1 MKKRIISLLLALS
14 LCAVP
19 ALAEETAA
27 ETPETPAQTE
37 APAQTETKPAAGPD
51 GADGTSVSPDA
62 PGTVS
67 FENLERRIRE
77 NNKNLLTIQESVNAL
92 EELDYADLAETIRK
106 SMNGIAKMQ
115 WGYVK
120 GYLPD
125 IDLETGAVSIIP
137 LNGNYSYEEDQLQA
151 SYDSLRE
158 QFDAIQDGEMQED
171 NAGIVR
177 QLKSLQDQ
185 IVMGGETL
193 YLTLVDLEE
202 QEGALIRQRD
212 ALDRTVAE
220 MRLRHQMGQ
229 ISALQLHQVESG
241 RAQLE
246 SGLRTLQMN
255 IRILNSQLEVILGA
269 ELTGE
274 IKLGPVPDVTAEEL
288 AAMNTEKDLAASR
301 EASYEVYAA
310 KKAHEDAE
318 EKYDEIWKRT
328 RSDDQEYK
336 QAVHDRAAAQY
347 TYDASVVD
355 YELRFLKLYHQ
366 VQDYAQILE
375 AAEAALEYEKG
386 VYAVSELKFAQ
397 GTISANAL
405 KAAEDT
411 LKTAEEKVSAA
422 AGDLFASY
430 NTYCWAVKHGILN

>member
-14 LCAVP
+14 LCVVP
-19 ALAEETAA
+19 ALAEEMAA

-37 APAQTETKPAAGPD
+37 APAQPEMKPAAGPD
-51 GADGTSVSPDA
+51 GAGEDSAPADA
-62 PGTVS
+62 PGTLS
-67 FENLERRIRE
+67 FENLERRIRQ
-77 NNKNLLTIQESVNAL
+77 NNRNLLTIQESVAAL
-92 EELDYADLAETIRK
+92 EELDYEDLKDTIRK
-106 SMNGIAKMQ
+106 NMNATARAM
-115 WGYVK
+115 WGYTSGSMEVYVPEY
-120 GYLPD
+120 GVNVD
-125 IDLETGAVSIIP
+125 IPVEWD
-137 LNGNYSYEEDQLQA
+137 SYEHAQLEGVYQ
-151 SYDSLRE
+151 SLKE

-171 NAGIVR
+171 NAGIIR

-220 MRLRHQMGQ
+220 MRLRYQMGQ

-241 RAQLE
+241 RAALE

-255 IRILNSQLEVILGA
+255 IRILKYQLEVMIGA

-274 IKLGPVPDVTAEEL
+274 IKLGPVPAVTAEEL
-288 AAMNTEKDLAASR
+288 AAMNTEKDLSVAR

-310 KKAHEDAE
+310 RKAHEDAE
-318 EKYDEIWKRT
+318 GKYDEIWKRT
-328 RSDDQEYK
+328 RSDDLEYK

-347 TYDASVVD
+347 TFDAAMVD
-355 YELRFLKLYHQ
+355 YDLRFLKLYHQ
-366 VQDYAQILE
+366 VQDYAQILS
-375 AAEAALEYEKG
+375 AAETALVYEKD